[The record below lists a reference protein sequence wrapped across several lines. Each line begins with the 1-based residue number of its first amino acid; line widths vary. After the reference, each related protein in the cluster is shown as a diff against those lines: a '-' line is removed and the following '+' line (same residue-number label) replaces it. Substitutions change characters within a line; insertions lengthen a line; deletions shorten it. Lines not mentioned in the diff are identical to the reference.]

1 MLQADS
7 LYIFSDAQLNH
18 SLYVEITPK
27 VERCQHCFD
36 IFLPKV
42 LDILLK
48 VEYSIPKPK
57 RKEAKMLG
65 FTVKQARQYAG
76 FTQREMAEKLGVSR
90 DTYRKI
96 EASPEDATI
105 ATAKRISE
113 VVGIPIDQ
121 IFFVSLST

>member
-36 IFLPKV
+36 IFLLKV
-42 LDILLK
+42 LDILPK

-76 FTQREMAEKLGVSR
+76 FTQREMAEK
-90 DTYRKI
+90 I

>member
-1 MLQADS
+1 M
-7 LYIFSDAQLNH
+7 
-18 SLYVEITPK
+18 
-27 VERCQHCFD
+27 
-36 IFLPKV
+36 
-42 LDILLK
+42 
-48 VEYSIPKPK
+48 
-57 RKEAKMLG
+57 G

-96 EASPEDATI
+96 EQSPEDATV

-121 IFFVSLST
+121 IFFADVSTWDVQLVQLISVFLSGIAMGISLTLLLQSLR

>member
-1 MLQADS
+1 
-7 LYIFSDAQLNH
+7 
-18 SLYVEITPK
+18 
-27 VERCQHCFD
+27 
-36 IFLPKV
+36 
-42 LDILLK
+42 
-48 VEYSIPKPK
+48 
-57 RKEAKMLG
+57 MLG

-105 ATAKRISE
+105 ATAKKISE

>member
-1 MLQADS
+1 
-7 LYIFSDAQLNH
+7 
-18 SLYVEITPK
+18 
-27 VERCQHCFD
+27 
-36 IFLPKV
+36 
-42 LDILLK
+42 
-48 VEYSIPKPK
+48 
-57 RKEAKMLG
+57 MLG

-76 FTQREMAEKLGVSR
+76 YTQREMAEKLGVSR

-105 ATAKRISE
+105 ATAKKISE